1 MAKETTSQ
9 IVSKYK
15 CLIVNILAGA
25 KITKPTG
32 LELMGQLSNLW
43 SDEEFSSLSLYAK
56 EELFEYSDNKRI
68 QLTDEYTVSL
78 YTDDNGNKSI
88 SNKTEFACEPSIY
101 WYEVKEICSNDGTMV
116 IIKTPTDKVYL
127 E

>member
-15 CLIVNILAGA
+15 CLIVSILASA
-25 KITKPTG
+25 KITKPTS
-32 LELMGQLSNLW
+32 LELMGQLNKLW
-43 SDEEFSSLSLYAK
+43 IAEEFSRLPLYAK

-68 QLTDEYTVSL
+68 QLTDECTVLL
-78 YTDDNGNKSI
+78 YNDDNGNKSI
-88 SNKTEFACEPSIY
+88 SNKTEFSCEPSIY